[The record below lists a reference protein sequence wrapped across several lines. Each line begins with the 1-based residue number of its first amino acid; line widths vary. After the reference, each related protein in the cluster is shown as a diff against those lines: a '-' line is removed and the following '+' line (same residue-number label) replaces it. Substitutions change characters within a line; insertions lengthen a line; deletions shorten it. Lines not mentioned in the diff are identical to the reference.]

1 MPTKS
6 SKAELI
12 TRGGK
17 PMSII
22 LPLREYERLIERLE
36 DAENRAA
43 MREARQRKLSF
54 RPFSAYLADN
64 RPASRV

>member
-6 SKAELI
+6 PKPELI

-17 PMSII
+17 PVSII

-36 DAENRAA
+36 DAEDRAA
-43 MREARQRKLSF
+43 MREARKGRLSF
-54 RPFSAYLADN
+54 RPFSTYLAEK

>member
-6 SKAELI
+6 PKAELI

-17 PMSII
+17 PVSII

-36 DAENRAA
+36 DAEDRAA
-43 MREARQRKLSF
+43 MREARKGRLSF
-54 RPFSAYLADN
+54 RPFSAYLAEK